1 MANQDD
7 RSQIVK
13 DLTQRVR
20 AMGQP
25 QSAPARPQSDIPP
38 TPARRPQ
45 DPMRLRDIQ
54 SWRPLAGSSRTEAAA
69 PTAPAPAVTPPP
81 GSPRVQRAAQPGT
94 IDNLNSFLKRRGSLL
109 LAGTSAVVGAVLV
122 GALAM
127 VLSPSQDSDD
137 QEASDNVAA
146 APLKNEPEREVWDV
160 NKPIT
165 YSPDNVG
172 AVIRQEADNLHQPA
186 PVRPARGQIVTA
198 HKRASLRPTF
208 TAEAAR
214 MQREHNLT
222 RWLRNR
228 KDDAR
233 ALISRIPSVPA
244 FSQELHAAITTD
256 AKQKGLKP
264 EMMMRLIGKESG
276 GDSNA
281 KSDTTALGTCQ
292 FVEQTF
298 LGVVSQHGHTFG
310 LKEYADK
317 IYRAKDKQ
325 GNTWWTT
332 GDRSVDRSLLAL
344 RSNNNVSIPACSAF
358 VKGNITD
365 MQKSLGNRV
374 NFTDVS
380 IAHMTNTQVAIDM
393 HKAYHDPSRQ
403 KISAYQFAQPVH
415 YNSSWTNRALFF
427 KGGDKSKPYSVAE
440 YYNNAAR
447 RMTLE
452 PVYGTSPQ
460 QQVANSGEP
469 ARLPPR

>member
-1 MANQDD
+1 M
-7 RSQIVK
+7 K

-25 QSAPARPQSDIPP
+25 QSAPARPQPGISAPP
-38 TPARRPQ
+38 VGHAQ
-45 DPMRLRDIQ
+45 SSLRLRDVQ
-54 SWRPLAGSSRTEAAA
+54 GWRPMADPAGQAA
-69 PTAPAPAVTPPP
+69 TAPAQAPASARAATAA
-81 GSPRVQRAAQPGT
+81 GSPRVQRPAQPGVL
-94 IDNLNSFLKRRGSLL
+94 DHLNNFLKRRSTLL
-109 LAGTSAVVGAVLV
+109 LAGTSAAVGALLV
-122 GALAM
+122 GALVMA
-127 VLSPSQDSDD
+127 VSPSQDSDD
-137 QEASDNVAA
+137 HEAADDVASTQ
-146 APLKNEPEREVWDV
+146 LKNEPEREVWDV
-160 NKPIT
+160 NKPIS
-165 YSPDNVG
+165 YSPDNLG
-172 AVIRQEADNLHQPA
+172 AVIRQEADNLHQPER
-186 PVRPARGQIVTA
+186 VRPARGQTVTA
-198 HKRASLRPTF
+198 YKHASLRPTF

-233 ALISRIPSVPA
+233 ALVSRIPSVPA
-244 FSQELHAAITTD
+244 FSQELHAAISTD

-310 LKEYADK
+310 LKQYADQ
-317 IYRAKDKQ
+317 IYRARDKQ
-325 GNTWWTT
+325 GRSWWTT
-332 GDRSVDRSLLAL
+332 GERSTDRALLAL

-380 IAHMTNTQVAIDM
+380 IAHMTNTQVAINM
-393 HKAYHDPSRQ
+393 HRAYHDPAQQ
-403 KISAYQFAQPVH
+403 KLAAYQFAQPVH
-415 YNSSWTNRALFF
+415 YNSSGTNRALFF
-427 KGGDKSKPYSVAE
+427 KGGDKSRPYSVAE

-447 RMTLE
+447 RMTVE
-452 PVYGTSPQ
+452 TVYGPGLQ
-460 QQVANSGEP
+460 QQIANTGEP
-469 ARLPPR
+469 GKLTPR